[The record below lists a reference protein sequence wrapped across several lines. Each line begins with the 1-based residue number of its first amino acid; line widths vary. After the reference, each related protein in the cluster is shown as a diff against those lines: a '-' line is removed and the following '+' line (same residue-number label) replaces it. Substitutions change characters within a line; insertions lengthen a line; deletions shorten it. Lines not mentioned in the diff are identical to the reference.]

1 MLKAKLPLY
10 TSHKLPWRARNRS
23 QAATADIPMLAP
35 ISSTFSLR
43 TMPVPPKRVLRCI
56 IHLISSENRI
66 CGGTPPIR
74 PLEHSLGHMLGH
86 MPKPTFPSLGS
97 SATKATS
104 VRREAFSVSVRS
116 QIRLCLYYIIYFIS
130 YITKPEPQ
138 LVART
143 PALITSVAATER

>member
-23 QAATADIPMLAP
+23 QAPTSDIPMLAP

-43 TMPVPPKRVLRCI
+43 TTPVPPKRVLRCI
-56 IHLISSENRI
+56 IHLISSENCI

-74 PLEHSLGHMLGH
+74 ALERSLGH

-97 SATKATS
+97 SATKATC
-104 VRREAFSVSVRS
+104 VRREALGGRVRR
-116 QIRLCLYYIIYFIS
+116 QIRPYLDYIIYNN
-130 YITKPEPQ
+130 TVPP
-138 LVART
+138 ARH
-143 PALITSVAATER
+143 